1 MVYFN
6 YGNSVNMT
14 MIFNT
19 LVFFYFFYSLFNQN
33 NNRVINNEL
42 NIPLSQWQRCLGL
55 TAITFLVNFEL
66 KIIRLEA
73 LCRFDWGKVFCCPSK
88 NPKELLEEE
97 EKDPKPQNTQKEK
110 QI

>member
-1 MVYFN
+1 
-6 YGNSVNMT
+6 